1 MRKEENILDYVDLH
15 VHSTASDGTLSPSEV
30 IQLGKKLNLRALA
43 LTDHDTVDGIDEAL
57 MAGKEYGIE
66 VIPGVE
72 LSCSYN
78 NKEIHIVGLFINHK
92 NIHFTEELEHLRN
105 TRNNRNIEMAEK
117 FCELGIPISFEE
129 IQAHYPDATI
139 TRAHFAKYL
148 YEKNFTSSIRDG
160 FDRYLN
166 DRGPCYVTRYKMPY
180 SETIRLIHEAGGVAI
195 LAHPILYRMGQTE
208 LEKMIIALSKC
219 GLDGIEAIY
228 STYTP
233 SDESLI
239 RRFARQNNLLLSGGS
254 DFHGTNKPN
263 IQLGMGKGKLRIP
276 YDILSNIK
284 KSFPHTK

>member
-30 IQLGKKLNLRALA
+30 IQLGKEMNLRALA

-57 MAGKEYGIE
+57 AAGKEYGIE

-92 NIHFTEELEHLRN
+92 DAFFCEELDRLKETRDMRN
-105 TRNNRNIEMAEK
+105 VEMAQK
-117 FCELGIPISFEE
+117 FQERGIPITFED
-129 IQAHYPDATI
+129 IRTRYPDAII
-139 TRAHFAKYL
+139 TRAHFASYL
-148 YEKNFTSSIRDG
+148 HEQGYVSSVKDA

-166 DRGPCYVTRYKMPY
+166 DNGPCYVPRYKMPC
-180 SETIRLIHEAGGVAI
+180 SETIRLIHDAGGIAI
-195 LAHPILYRMGQTE
+195 LAHPILYRMGSIP
-208 LEKMIIALSKC
+208 LEQMVIYLKKC

-239 RRFARQNNLLLSGGS
+239 RRLARQNNLLISGGS
-254 DFHGTNKPN
+254 DFHGANKPN
-263 IQLGMGKGKLRIP
+263 IQLGTGKGKLRIP
-276 YDILSNIK
+276 YDVLANIK
-284 KSFPHTK
+284 KTIK